1 MASWRFHRCFLENR
15 PSSNPLQ
22 DDPRQSNIP
31 DDDPCRKYPGQRIWR
46 WNGKNYRRSQ
56 GNETRIWKTKTSISG
71 FRILAGSRSRKNRA
85 PDAAVGRSKHEFFS
99 SRRRLTLSSFFLIAS
114 QDLLTEYSF
123 HDFLGSTAVEDLL
136 LQLGATVLVFPS
148 TVCLGQASRTIQKP
162 SRSWIFSYFAHD
174 CFAEDENPRRYCW
187 ENWP

>member
-46 WNGKNYRRSQ
+46 WNGKNYRRPQ

-85 PDAAVGRSKHEFFS
+85 PDAAVDRSKHEFFS
-99 SRRRLTLSSFFLIAS
+99 SRRRLTLSSFFNCSSRFINWVFFPWFFRFHS
-114 QDLLTEYSF
+114 SGRPSSTTGSHSF
-123 HDFLGSTAVEDLL
+123 GISFNSLLGSGV
-136 LQLGATVLVFPS
+136 QN
-148 TVCLGQASRTIQKP
+148 
-162 SRSWIFSYFAHD
+162 
-174 CFAEDENPRRYCW
+174 NPKTK
-187 ENWP
+187 